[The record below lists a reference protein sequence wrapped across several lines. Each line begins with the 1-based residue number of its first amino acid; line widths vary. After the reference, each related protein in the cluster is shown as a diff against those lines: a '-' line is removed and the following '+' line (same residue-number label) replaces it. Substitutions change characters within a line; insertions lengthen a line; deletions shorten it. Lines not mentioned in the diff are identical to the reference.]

1 MQKVDIFIKN
11 IKLAVILTTGR
22 TGSDYLNSCLNGLN
36 EIVTLNSPINF
47 FREFLNEKRC
57 NYKTL
62 KQIPTEKILNDFCN
76 YYEQKLFVE
85 DKEENKKLDLD
96 LNEFKKIFK
105 KNFLKDNISIKNFFL
120 LINYSYHLL
129 IFQNTDENSLVI
141 YHAHS
146 FGETEEF
153 LRLFPESS
161 ILITIRDPRDNLK
174 SSLINSTKIKS
185 SLISNLFF
193 YRRIKRIHSNA
204 FFFKNYFKQ
213 KKYFIKLET
222 ANSIYNK
229 RKLCRFLNIK
239 FDKKIMI
246 ATYGKNSFYSG
257 DIYSNKSQP
266 SGEYSLK
273 RNQWLNYFFCYE
285 KIILNYLFNHF
296 SGFGYRFY
304 KINLF
309 NKVLFFVLSF
319 LPFAFELKS
328 FKDIKNFKM
337 NFIFYAIRVKYFLI
351 QLKNQNKN
359 EI

>member
-1 MQKVDIFIKN
+1 M
-11 IKLAVILTTGR
+11 
-22 TGSDYLNSCLNGLN
+22 
-36 EIVTLNSPINF
+36 
-47 FREFLNEKRC
+47 
-57 NYKTL
+57 
-62 KQIPTEKILNDFCN
+62 
-76 YYEQKLFVE
+76 
-85 DKEENKKLDLD
+85 
-96 LNEFKKIFK
+96 
-105 KNFLKDNISIKNFFL
+105 
-120 LINYSYHLL
+120 
-129 IFQNTDENSLVI
+129 
-141 YHAHS
+141 
-146 FGETEEF
+146 
-153 LRLFPESS
+153 
-161 ILITIRDPRDNLK
+161 ITIRDPRDNLK
-174 SSLINSTKIKS
+174 SSLINSTKVNFS
-185 SLISNLFF
+185 HISNYFF
-193 YRRIKRIHSNA
+193 FRRIRRIHKDA
-204 FFFKNYFKQ
+204 LFFKNYFKQ

-229 RKLCRFLNIK
+229 KKLCRFLNIK

-257 DIYSNKSQP
+257 DIYSEKLQP
-266 SGEYSLK
+266 NGEYSLK